1 LKEVQKGWCSCTIM
15 STSFSSC
22 ASKSKSWVTCMYS
35 SQTQNKPCTT
45 NRSTFHSFAA
55 RRASSTKL
63 TMTKTS
69 ILCGFSLFSSY
80 AQTCSMYVPKLVPK
94 ANQMAAGSLS
104 RTAGM
109 QGSSETSISSR
120 IQPRSPTPVGIGI
133 PAAMLSLEWTYCNCF
148 LKISELSK
156 PDSFLW
162 MGINLLVVVLTCCK
176 ESKTPTATDS
186 YYHVW
191 RHCMCMGAP
200 TMGL

>member
-1 LKEVQKGWCSCTIM
+1 
-15 STSFSSC
+15 
-22 ASKSKSWVTCMYS
+22 
-35 SQTQNKPCTT
+35 
-45 NRSTFHSFAA
+45 
-55 RRASSTKL
+55 
-63 TMTKTS
+63 
-69 ILCGFSLFSSY
+69 
-80 AQTCSMYVPKLVPK
+80 MYVPKLVLK

-109 QGSSETSISSR
+109 QGSSETSVSSR

-191 RHCMCMGAP
+191 RCRIVHGSPHDGALNVLISQFSVEWMWM
-200 TMGL
+200 TMDRLIRVVNLVVRGCIAYTAHYLYLYKGSN